1 MLVARLSYLGNKYV
15 LEKCVL
21 WENVFLIVSAELGSL
36 FLSFSVHIYFWMLFL
51 YYMVDAIFSQ
61 INIIFNY
68 YWVRDHFFVSLVFPM
83 TRWRRR
89 RVHRR
94 SRFQDRGFFM
104 VLGRF
109 FRRRIFRVLRF
120 LDHFL

>member
-61 INIIFNY
+61 IIIIFSY
-68 YWVRDHFFVSLVFPM
+68 YGVCDHFFCVF
-83 TRWRRR
+83 
-89 RVHRR
+89 
-94 SRFQDRGFFM
+94 GFPDDE
-104 VLGRF
+104 VEKAEGPQEK
-109 FRRRIFRVLRF
+109 
-120 LDHFL
+120 